1 MLRRLDR
8 KVSLA
13 LLALAF
19 VSPMARAEAPP
30 LLPRASADAL
40 AREISGEQAK
50 RELEFLARLHRMRAS
65 REFKAAS
72 MHILERLNAAGLEEV
87 RLEDLPADGKV
98 FYGTQRSR
106 PAWNVKFAELW
117 ELGAARP
124 DGTRDRGERVASW
137 DAQPLTVAQ
146 DSLSGEAR
154 AELIDVGAGASES
167 DYAGE
172 DVRGKLVLVSGQPE
186 AAAMLAVAR
195 FGAAGI
201 VSWAQ
206 NQRTAWWGE
215 DASLVRWG
223 HLDTFA
229 PEAARTFAFMV
240 SPQRASAWQAR
251 LARGESVWLD
261 ARVEAG
267 HEPGNYAIA
276 SAAVL
281 GADPKLRGED
291 IVFSCHLDHPRPGAN
306 DNASGCASILEAAR
320 SLARLVSDGAIPRP
334 ARTLRF
340 VFPPEIEGTL
350 ALLEGRREWATRI
363 KAAIHLDMVG
373 GGPETKAVFHVTRGP
388 KSLPSFVHDVAEELA
403 RFVNAETAS
412 YASTGA
418 ADYPLVASEGGKE
431 PLQADL
437 AEFTMGSDHQVY
449 AEGSW
454 RIPSLYF
461 NDWPDR
467 YIHTTGD
474 RAANV
479 DPTKLKRAAFLAAA
493 SALVL
498 ANFDAADVPAMQARI
513 ESQALR
519 RAAATLER
527 RSRLADPAEAAHLTR
542 FAIGFERDVFE
553 SMARFAAL
561 DAVARARAERFFAQH
576 AALLGGRPPAP
587 PPPTA
592 PEEMRIYV
600 RNPERR
606 GPMSAFGYDYLP
618 DKLGA
623 EAFAALRLPRFD
635 SGGYDYEALNL
646 VDGRRSVREIRDALS
661 AIHDPVPVELVAE
674 YLSALAKIDVVR

>member
-1 MLRRLDR
+1 MRLR
-8 KVSLA
+8 KVSPGV
-13 LLALAF
+13 LALALA
-19 VSPMARAEAPP
+19 VPAAWGEAPP

-50 RELEFLARLHRMRAS
+50 RELEFLTRLHRMRAS
-65 REFKAAS
+65 REFEAAS
-72 MHILERLNAAGLEEV
+72 RHILGQLNGAGLEEV
-87 RLEDLPADGKV
+87 RLEDLPADGTI

-106 PAWNVKFAELW
+106 PAWNVGFAELW
-117 ELGAARP
+117 ELGAAGA
-124 DGTRDRGERVASW
+124 DGSRDRAERIASW
-137 DAQPLTVAQ
+137 DAQPLTLAQ
-146 DSLSGEAR
+146 DSWSGEAR
-154 AELIDVGAGASES
+154 AELVDVGAGSSEA
-167 DYAGE
+167 DYAGK

-186 AAAMLAVAR
+186 AAAALAVAR
-195 FGAAGI
+195 LGAAGI

-240 SPQRASAWQAR
+240 SPQRAKAWQAR
-251 LARGESVWLD
+251 LARGEAVWLD
-261 ARVEAG
+261 ARVKAG
-267 HEPGNYAIA
+267 QEPGNYAIA

-281 GADPKLRGED
+281 GADPKLRGEE

-320 SLARLVSDGAIPRP
+320 SLARLVADGAIPRP

-350 ALLEGRREWATRI
+350 ALLEGRREWAARI

-373 GGPETKAVFHVTRGP
+373 GGAETKAVFHVTRGP

-418 ADYPLVASEGGKE
+418 ADYPLVAPEGGKE

-437 AEFTMGSDHQVY
+437 AAFTMGSDHQVY

-498 ANFDAADVPAMQARI
+498 ADFDAADVPAMQVRL

-519 RAAATLER
+519 RAAATLEQR
-527 RSRLADPAEAAHLTR
+527 ARLVDPAEAANLTR
-542 FAIGFERDVFE
+542 FALTFERAVFE
-553 SMARFAAL
+553 SMTRFAPL
-561 DAVARARAERFFAQH
+561 DAVARARGERFFTQLAV
-576 AALLGGRPPAP
+576 LLGGAPPAL
-587 PPPTA
+587 PPTT
-592 PEEMRIYV
+592 PGDKRIYA
-600 RNPERR
+600 RNPEVR
-606 GPMSAFGYDYLP
+606 GPMAAFGYEYLP

-623 EAFAALRLPRFD
+623 EAFAALRLPRFGH
-635 SGGYDYEALNL
+635 GGYDFEALNL
-646 VDGRRSVREIRDALS
+646 VDGRRTVSEIRDALS
-661 AIHDPVPVELVAE
+661 AIHGPVPVELVAE
-674 YLSALAKIDVVR
+674 YLAALHGVGVLRTP